1 MTDPSPRTPKQRL
14 FWRIYGHGLLLVTA
28 SAIAVFAITSWLGPP
43 APWQGRPGMMFDR
56 ALSADLSSVLD
67 EPRALREKVAEL
79 SETLGADVAVYRADG
94 ARMAAAGALPPR
106 PLDGPMPIGTPW
118 MVGEP
123 PYMRHD
129 RWVRTI
135 YLGGWPRLA
144 YARIAPNTRR
154 LVLHAE
160 LILGV
165 LVVLTALSYPMARAL
180 ARPLEKLT
188 TTAAELGRGNLAA
201 RTGLHR
207 SDEVGALASAFDQ
220 MAERIESFVR
230 SEKELLAG
238 VSHELRTPLARVRVA
253 LELAEE
259 ESADPAEVRARLAGI
274 GQDLAEL
281 ESIMANVFAIARLDH
296 VGSPGG
302 LALGPTSFAPADLI
316 ADAETRFRA
325 AHPEHPLRVEV
336 EGELPDVEG
345 DATLV
350 RRVLDNLL
358 DNAAAYGETRL
369 PIELA
374 ARAVDEGEAL
384 EIEVRDR
391 GAGVSDADLE
401 RLFEP
406 FFRSDRSRSR
416 STGGVGLGLTLCRRI
431 VDAHGGRINAEK
443 RAGGGL
449 TMRVRLPRTRASAR
463 SARTS
468 R

>member
-1 MTDPSPRTPKQRL
+1 
-14 FWRIYGHGLLLVTA
+14 
-28 SAIAVFAITSWLGPP
+28 
-43 APWQGRPGMMFDR
+43 
-56 ALSADLSSVLD
+56 
-67 EPRALREKVAEL
+67 
-79 SETLGADVAVYRADG
+79 
-94 ARMAAAGALPPR
+94 
-106 PLDGPMPIGTPW
+106 
-118 MVGEP
+118 
-123 PYMRHD
+123 
-129 RWVRTI
+129 
-135 YLGGWPRLA
+135 
-144 YARIAPNTRR
+144 
-154 LVLHAE
+154 
-160 LILGV
+160 
-165 LVVLTALSYPMARAL
+165 
-180 ARPLEKLT
+180 
-188 TTAAELGRGNLAA
+188 
-201 RTGLHR
+201 
-207 SDEVGALASAFDQ
+207 
-220 MAERIESFVR
+220 
-230 SEKELLAG
+230 
-238 VSHELRTPLARVRVA
+238 
-253 LELAEE
+253 
-259 ESADPAEVRARLAGI
+259 
-274 GQDLAEL
+274 
-281 ESIMANVFAIARLDH
+281 MANVFAIARLDH

-431 VDAHGGRINAEK
+431 VEAHGGRIAAEK

-449 TMRVRLPRTRASAR
+449 TMRVWLPRS
-463 SARTS
+463 RTATAPAAVS
-468 R
+468 RRPRPPSEGPTAPGT